1 MFRIFVELLC
11 FCGTI
16 QESVNPVKT
25 KTKRLT
31 TFAQG
36 HHCVFGMY
44 LFKKRRGS
52 LEITT
57 LVPLMQRFC
66 LNNIDCI

>member
-52 LEITT
+52 LEITH
-57 LVPLMQRFC
+57 
-66 LNNIDCI
+66 